1 MLVSQQSVPKLLVK
15 MEIVQFVIANG
26 TDKGKSCFL
35 SEMWNEID
43 TR

>member
-1 MLVSQQSVPKLLVK
+1 MLVIQLCVSKLLVK
-15 MEIVQFVIANG
+15 IEIMQFVTANE

-43 TR
+43 TG